1 MEYEDP
7 YEEDKHDKPDDVFH
21 EYVVTVNG
29 DFCMKDSDIQSVKA
43 QLASM
48 NKSFDDLKEALKNS
62 GMEVRSSPQKEVH
75 TAPNNTVNTPKGKNN
90 VVVD

>member
-1 MEYEDP
+1 
-7 YEEDKHDKPDDVFH
+7 
-21 EYVVTVNG
+21 
-29 DFCMKDSDIQSVKA
+29 
-43 QLASM
+43 M